1 MILMNTYF
9 MNSTPSRKIED
20 VEERTEVIYGFEN
33 TVKMTLDR
41 FFLTKHTI
49 DSCIDKSN
57 PETIMTV
64 EPIVKAISDLA
75 LRGIKS
81 RVITE
86 ITRDNILY
94 CKQLMKITT
103 ELRHLDEVAGNFSIS
118 DKSIYQAAVLGDFS
132 RRYVSESSSVS
143 SESGVLELNP
153 PAETIYSTMGAF
165 VAHQQYFFDML
176 WKKAIPAKE
185 RIKEIEEDLKREF
198 IETIQDSEETLSLI
212 SKVITSATEEVL
224 IIFSH
229 ANTLRQYH
237 RQGILD
243 LLKKKTDDEI
253 VVKMLVG
260 GEKNIDL
267 LNEYQSIEQR
277 YLLKSIQT
285 KLTTIVADRELSLVI
300 EEKEDKEDAVG
311 LATYSNSES
320 TVLFYASIFENL
332 WIQSEIKQQ

>member
-1 MILMNTYF
+1 
-9 MNSTPSRKIED
+9 
-20 VEERTEVIYGFEN
+20 
-33 TVKMTLDR
+33 
-41 FFLTKHTI
+41 
-49 DSCIDKSN
+49 
-57 PETIMTV
+57 
-64 EPIVKAISDLA
+64 
-75 LRGIKS
+75 
-81 RVITE
+81 
-86 ITRDNILY
+86 
-94 CKQLMKITT
+94 
-103 ELRHLDEVAGNFSIS
+103 
-118 DKSIYQAAVLGDFS
+118 
-132 RRYVSESSSVS
+132 
-143 SESGVLELNP
+143 
-153 PAETIYSTMGAF
+153 
-165 VAHQQYFFDML
+165 ML

-212 SKVITSATEEVL
+212 SKVITSATEEIL

-285 KLTTIVADRELSLVI
+285 KLTTIVADREISLVI

-320 TVLFYASIFENL
+320 TVLSYASIFENL
-332 WIQSEIKQQ
+332 WIQSDKQ